1 MSFDQASKQI
11 DRQKNREYPEI
22 PSELDFLVFWTET
35 KWKKTLHIKHPVLVT
50 WKRLNT
56 ETPQHG
62 NASKKQNHKT
72 NLMPSSNIKNN
83 LTIIIPLI

>member
-1 MSFDQASKQI
+1 MGG
-11 DRQKNREYPEI
+11 
-22 PSELDFLVFWTET
+22 
-35 KWKKTLHIKHPVLVT
+35 VT

-56 ETPQHG
+56 ETTQHG

-72 NLMPSSNIKNN
+72 NLMSFSNIKKN